1 MFIRR
6 TQTNSTASNEAYF
19 THRLVRGE
27 RIGGKVRQ
35 VTVLNLGRHFP
46 IRQEDWPLLCSRIE
60 QLLQPQDSLLEVC
73 CSAVIERAAQHYAGQ
88 LIVRAPQQEPP
99 VEPLTHPPG
108 MPESGVPA
116 IAAIPAIP
124 AQAPSDYQEV
134 DVNSMQLTQPRSVG
148 VEHVGLHA
156 LNQLGLV
163 DKLSELGLNGA
174 MRAAII
180 GNLIGRLAKPASELS
195 TWHWLQ
201 TQSALGELIDV
212 DYAAMSHMSL
222 YRASDTLMRHRSAL
236 EEHLFGTIQMLFGL
250 EETVTLYD
258 LTNTY
263 FEGAAKA
270 NPRARHGRSKEKR
283 SDCPLVTLGLVLD
296 GSGFVRRSKT
306 FAGNVSE
313 GTTLEVMLTGLN
325 APVGAMVIMDAG
337 IATEA
342 NLAWLAKHG
351 YRYLVVRRAGARHF
365 DEAQAVTINTASGEP
380 IRLQKEMGED
390 GKEVRL
396 YCHSAGREA
405 KETAMTARF
414 TQGFEAGLQKI
425 ADGLLKPR
433 AEKRHDK
440 LLERIGRLKEKS
452 RGASQHY
459 TVTLTT
465 DESGKT
471 VTALTW
477 VKAEVV
483 GSMATHP
490 GVYCLRSNE
499 LLWDEEKLWRTYTML
514 TDLESVFRSLKSELG
529 LRPVFHSKEIR
540 SDGHLFITVL
550 AYQCVQAVRLNLKKV
565 GINAS
570 WAKLRESL
578 AVQRRVKTSMRR
590 KDGRTIHVRKST
602 WAEPDLMAI
611 YQALAISS
619 TPGGIKKLIS

>member
-6 TQTNSTASNEAYF
+6 TQTNSSASNEAYF

-35 VTVLNLGRHFP
+35 ITVLNLGRHFP
-46 IRQEDWPLLCSRIE
+46 IKQEDWPLLCSRIE

-73 CSAVIERAAQHYAGQ
+73 CPAPIERAAQHYAGQ
-88 LIVRAPQQEPP
+88 LIVRAPQAEPP
-99 VEPLTHPPG
+99 VEPPPKPPG
-108 MPESGVPA
+108 MPESDIPA
-116 IAAIPAIP
+116 IAAVP

-134 DVNSMQLTQPRSVG
+134 DINSLQLTQPRSVG

-163 DKLSELGLNGA
+163 EKLNELGLNGA

-195 TWHWLQ
+195 TWRWLQ

-212 DYAAMSHMSL
+212 DYTTMSHMSL
-222 YRASDTLMRHRSAL
+222 YRASDALMRHRSAL

-263 FEGAAKA
+263 FEGAAEA
-270 NPRARHGRSKEKR
+270 NPKARHGRSKEKR
-283 SDCPLVTLGLVLD
+283 CDCPLVTLGLVLD

-313 GTTLEVMLTGLN
+313 GTTLEVMLTRLD
-325 APVGAMVIMDAG
+325 APAGAMVIMDAG

-342 NLAWLAKHG
+342 NLVWLAEHG
-351 YRYLVVRRAGARHF
+351 YRYLVVRRVGARQF
-365 DEAQAVTINTASGEP
+365 DETQAVTINTAGGEP
-380 IRLQKEMGED
+380 IRLHKEMSDD
-390 GKEVRL
+390 GQEVRL

-405 KETAMTARF
+405 KEAAMTARF

-440 LLERIGRLKEKS
+440 LLERVGRLKEKS

-465 DESGKT
+465 DESGRI

-477 VKAEVV
+477 LKTEVA
-483 GSMATHP
+483 GSIATHP

-499 LLWDEEKLWRTYTML
+499 LSWDEERLWRTYTML

-529 LRPVFHSKEIR
+529 LRPVFHSKEAR

-550 AYQCVQAVRLNLKKV
+550 AYQCVQAIRLNLKKA
-565 GINAS
+565 GITGS
-570 WAKLRESL
+570 WTQLRESL
-578 AVQRRVKTSMRR
+578 AVQRRVTTSLRR
-590 KDGRTIHVRKST
+590 KDGRTIHVRKSS